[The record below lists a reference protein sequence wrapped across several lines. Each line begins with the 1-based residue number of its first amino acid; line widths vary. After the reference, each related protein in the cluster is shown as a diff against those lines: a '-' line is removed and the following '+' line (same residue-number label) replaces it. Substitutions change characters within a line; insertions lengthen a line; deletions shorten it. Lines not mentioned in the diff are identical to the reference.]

1 MQALLLEAKAQH
13 LLTEANQGTERGKQL
28 EAYVSHF
35 HEKFQNL
42 LLSNQARNTESRH
55 SDLQVIEQITCTLI
69 ARSVSLK
76 TTKKFQ
82 LVFQRI
88 SELEMK
94 LTRSLTTQ

>member
-1 MQALLLEAKAQH
+1 MHALLLEAKAQH

-55 SDLQVIEQITCTLI
+55 SDLQVN
-69 ARSVSLK
+69 
-76 TTKKFQ
+76 
-82 LVFQRI
+82 
-88 SELEMK
+88 
-94 LTRSLTTQ
+94 